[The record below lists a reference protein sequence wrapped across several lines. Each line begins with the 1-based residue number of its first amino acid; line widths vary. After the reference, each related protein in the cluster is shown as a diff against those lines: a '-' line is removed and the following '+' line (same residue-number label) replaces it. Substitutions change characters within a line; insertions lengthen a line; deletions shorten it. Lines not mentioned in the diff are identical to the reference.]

1 MNPRFASK
9 IGEGEERTVS
19 FSLTSVRALPIVP
32 AHDFM
37 LFLYADMFA
46 VIEIAGHQYQVEK
59 GRTFMID
66 QQNAEVGSSIDVDQ
80 VLLLS
85 TDGKDAKVGAP
96 YVAGAKVTLKVL
108 ENLRGEKVRV
118 FKMKAKKRYRR
129 TFGHR
134 SYLTKVEVTNISA

>member
-1 MNPRFASK
+1 
-9 IGEGEERTVS
+9 
-19 FSLTSVRALPIVP
+19 
-32 AHDFM
+32 
-37 LFLYADMFA
+37 
-46 VIEIAGHQYQVEK
+46 
-59 GRTFMID
+59 MID

>member
-1 MNPRFASK
+1 
-9 IGEGEERTVS
+9 
-19 FSLTSVRALPIVP
+19 
-32 AHDFM
+32 
-37 LFLYADMFA
+37 MFA
-46 VIEIAGHQYQVEK
+46 VVEIAGHQYQVEK

-66 QQNAEVGSSIDVDQ
+66 RQDAEIGSTIDIDQ

-85 TDGKDAKVGAP
+85 KDGTDAMVGAP

-108 ENLRGEKVRV
+108 EQGRGEKIRV

-134 SYLTKVEVTNISA
+134 SYLTKVEVTSIAG